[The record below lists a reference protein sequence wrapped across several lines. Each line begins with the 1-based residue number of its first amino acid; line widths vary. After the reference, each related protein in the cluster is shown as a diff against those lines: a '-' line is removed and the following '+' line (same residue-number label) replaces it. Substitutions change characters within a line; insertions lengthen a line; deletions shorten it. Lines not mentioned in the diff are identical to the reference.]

1 MVIKRATAGQ
11 MFRRVH
17 GTQWVL
23 HVSDC
28 DEEEAFGGANNE
40 RSPIV

>member
-17 GTQWVL
+17 GTQWV
-23 HVSDC
+23 SDC

-40 RSPIV
+40 TSPTV

>member
-11 MFRRVH
+11 TFRRVH
-17 GTQWVL
+17 GTQWAL

-28 DEEEAFGGANNE
+28 AKEEAFGGANNE
-40 RSPIV
+40 TSPIV